1 MEYSTNN
8 PNFNIRDIDLSSL
21 KEEDLCRI
29 DIKYY
34 CEDIEE
40 TDKYDNELQS
50 LLKNV
55 NCIWISSNYSFENNI
70 RYNYFNIKKKEIS
83 KFLEVLKNPY
93 EIQSIFS
100 EKDIINNENNE
111 NNLNDY
117 E

>member
-1 MEYSTNN
+1 MEESTNN
-8 PNFNIRDIDLSSL
+8 ANFNIRDIDLSL
-21 KEEDLCRI
+21 MKEEDLCRI

-50 LLKNV
+50 LLKDV

-83 KFLEVLKNPY
+83 KFLEVLKSPY

-100 EKDIINNENNE
+100 EEYIIKNH
-111 NNLNDY
+111 NNLDDY

>member
-1 MEYSTNN
+1 MEDSTNS
-8 PNFNIRDIDLSSL
+8 NIRDIDLSHV
-21 KEEDLCRI
+21 KEEDLCRV
-29 DIKYY
+29 DVKYY

-50 LLKNV
+50 LLKDI

-70 RYNYFNIKKKEIS
+70 RYNYFNIKKREICN
-83 KFLEVLKNPY
+83 FLKVLENPY

-100 EKDIINNENNE
+100 QNDILKKQQD
-111 NNLNDY
+111 NLEDY